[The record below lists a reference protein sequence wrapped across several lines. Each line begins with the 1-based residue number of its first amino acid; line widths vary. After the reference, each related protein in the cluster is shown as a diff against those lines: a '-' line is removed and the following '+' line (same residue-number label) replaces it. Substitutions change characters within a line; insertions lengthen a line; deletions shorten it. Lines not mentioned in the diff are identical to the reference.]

1 MQDITDTVK
10 CLIHKL
16 FTLFS
21 IQNITNEMKI
31 KYIDVNSI
39 EDAAGY
45 LSIDFVVPAN
55 EMC

>member
-39 EDAAGY
+39 KDG
-45 LSIDFVVPAN
+45 SGNFPIDFVVPAN
-55 EMC
+55 DM